1 MLNQIQAVYD
11 AVDHQQINEQSH
23 ALDKWLWQFRDAV
36 EGAEDVL
43 DEIDYYKLEEEAG
56 VHNLELEVCNSVAKN
71 FKQNVVRKK
80 FQT

>member
-56 VHNLELEVCNSVAKN
+56 VHNLELEVGSHEVG
-71 FKQNVVRKK
+71 
-80 FQT
+80 